1 MIIQLSQNY
10 NLGGDAKVVIPS
22 GTQME
27 VSQDLAFIL
36 AREGVATIVSYTPA
50 TGGLQKTQL
59 TDANGKPIAPPDFW
73 DVTTSTTV
81 VYEGYKSGASV
92 ILCKID
98 LSAGTRTWGIDT
110 WANRVTATY
119 A

>member
-1 MIIQLSQNY
+1 MIIQLAQDY
-10 NLGGDAKVVIPS
+10 KFGGALNFTIPS

-27 VSQDLAFIL
+27 VDQDLAFTL
-36 AREGVATIVSYTPA
+36 AREGVAIIVSYTPA
-50 TGGLQKTQL
+50 TGGLQKAQL
-59 TDANGKPIAPPDFW
+59 TNANGKPIAPPDFW